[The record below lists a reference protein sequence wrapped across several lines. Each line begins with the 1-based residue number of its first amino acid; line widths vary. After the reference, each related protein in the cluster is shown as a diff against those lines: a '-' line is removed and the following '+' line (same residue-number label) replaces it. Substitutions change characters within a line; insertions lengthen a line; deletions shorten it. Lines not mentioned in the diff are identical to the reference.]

1 MGNKTNS
8 VASIGVTNLTTM
20 AISKG
25 VTFVGAVLM
34 FIAWLFAQSRR
45 SPSLRAIPIHAAP
58 EASFTSF
65 LIFQEYQS
73 P

>member
-34 FIAWLFAQSRR
+34 FIGAGGMVMSNKTLSE
-45 SPSLRAIPIHAAP
+45 PEVKYLREHVNMK
-58 EASFTSF
+58 
-65 LIFQEYQS
+65 
-73 P
+73 

>member
-34 FIAWLFAQSRR
+34 LIGVGGMVMSNKTLSE
-45 SPSLRAIPIHAAP
+45 P
-58 EASFTSF
+58 EVKY
-65 LIFQEYQS
+65 LWEHINMK
-73 P
+73 

>member
-1 MGNKTNS
+1 MGSKTNS

-34 FIAWLFAQSRR
+34 FIGVGGMVMSNKTLSE
-45 SPSLRAIPIHAAP
+45 PEVKYLREHVNMK
-58 EASFTSF
+58 
-65 LIFQEYQS
+65 
-73 P
+73 